1 MAKIPDYRP
10 KPINPITLL
19 RKRQY
24 ELKRFD
30 NLREEVKMIDDCIW
44 YLTRMGWDKHLKV
57 EVDDDGE
64 KAKVR

>member
-44 YLTRMGWDKHLKV
+44 YLTRMGWDKSLKV

>member
-1 MAKIPDYRP
+1 MAKIPHYRP

-24 ELKRFD
+24 ALRRFD
-30 NLREEVKMIDDCIW
+30 NLSEEAKMIDDSIW
-44 YLTRMGWDKHLKV
+44 YLSKMGWDKHLKV
-57 EVDDDGE
+57 EVDEDGK